1 MWVLLIFIANIQQ
14 GIMKSL
20 PVQDWD
26 CTDDGEKVEY
36 KMERLRERRV
46 DCDEIQNVAVI
57 VGQHE
62 NLEWSWIRISKI
74 ILGAVHKWSHADLDH
89 FDPFSTS
96 SQFFITKTLVT
107 KLLTI

>member
-26 CTDDGEKVEY
+26 CTNDGEKVEY
-36 KMERLRERRV
+36 KMERLREWRV

-62 NLEWSWIRISKI
+62 NLEWSWIRITKI
-74 ILGAVHKWSHADLDH
+74 ILGAVNKWRHADLDNFWSH
-89 FDPFSTS
+89 FYIVIV
-96 SQFFITKTLVT
+96 FITKTLVT
-107 KLLTI
+107 KSLTI